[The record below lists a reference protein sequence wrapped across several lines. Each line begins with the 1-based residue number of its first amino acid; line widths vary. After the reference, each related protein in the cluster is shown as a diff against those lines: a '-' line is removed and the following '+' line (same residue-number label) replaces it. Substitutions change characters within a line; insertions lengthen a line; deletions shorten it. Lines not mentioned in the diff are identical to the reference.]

1 MPRRA
6 VLLALALSATAAEDA
21 AASRIVFVEG
31 KRERTRTSVHLFSV
45 APDGSGRRQLT
56 SGSGRDVQPAAS
68 RDGRRLAFLR
78 TQGPTFNRGSL
89 MVMPVRGGR
98 ELADPAWTANGR
110 AIAFAVRD
118 GIDVVDADGTDRRPL
133 VRPSAEWRVFGIG
146 APSFSRDGRLL
157 AVSAVAGDDDAQV
170 PRIWVLNADGSGTP
184 RRIARGMAPA
194 FSPVANRL
202 AYTATSQ
209 RGACVVSLGGG
220 PTRCYGRARGGAGV
234 FPAWSPDGRRLV
246 FSRGYLPHPY
256 QELTLADVASGRQR
270 RLTRN
275 FVDDTSPTWAR

>member
-1 MPRRA
+1 
-6 VLLALALSATAAEDA
+6 
-21 AASRIVFVEG
+21 VEG

-68 RDGRRLAFLR
+68 RNGRRLAFVR
-78 TQGPTFNRGSL
+78 TQGPTFARGSL
-89 MVMPVRGGR
+89 MVMPVRGGRPRRLLGAR

-133 VRPSAEWRVFGIG
+133 VRSSAAWRVFGIS
-146 APSFSRDGRLL
+146 APSFSRDGRLV
-157 AVSAVAGDDDAQV
+157 AVSAVLGDDDAQV

-184 RRIARGMAPA
+184 RRVARGMWPA
-194 FSPVANRL
+194 FSPVADRI